1 MLYFNKIV
9 YYPNTDILLPRTDNL
24 CLCVAFILVEIKKEI
39 ITTHDMYYEGNERGS
54 ATHFWGKI

>member
-39 ITTHDMYYEGNERGS
+39 ITTHDMYYEEN
-54 ATHFWGKI
+54 